1 MEDGSGFAK
10 RLTRDGFSLQTLE
23 ATELFEDF
31 GDGSSSAFPDE
42 LLLSRLRLFEDVI
55 DVDVDVGVDVVA
67 VADDDG
73 VGGGVGETGLADA
86 VGSSGRLTLGT
97 LSVC

>member
-10 RLTRDGFSLQTLE
+10 RLTRDGFSLQTLD

-73 VGGGVGETGLADA
+73 QR
-86 VGSSGRLTLGT
+86 SWR
-97 LSVC
+97 